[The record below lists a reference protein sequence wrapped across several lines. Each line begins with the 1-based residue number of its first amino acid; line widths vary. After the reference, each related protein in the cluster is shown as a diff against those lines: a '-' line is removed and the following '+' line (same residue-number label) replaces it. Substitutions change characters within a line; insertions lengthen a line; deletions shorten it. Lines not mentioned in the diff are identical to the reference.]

1 MKKLTLTII
10 ALFIFVMAS
19 VGFSADVTLTYT
31 DGSSWQSTSVLVGE
45 EASEIELEWTTNSSG
60 NAECTMQL
68 GTALPRGIYY
78 LQGKCIET
86 KPGSP
91 APTSSYTLTIK
102 DSYSVDILDGQ
113 GASRSTSSGEA
124 IYIDYTPIS
133 PELTLSV
140 TGASSGSGNKG
151 YIKMIIHRA
160 R

>member
-1 MKKLTLTII
+1 MKRILTLF
-10 ALFIFVMAS
+10 AMFFLMLPVCVYA
-19 VGFSADVTLTYT
+19 ADVTLTST
-31 DGSSWQSTSVLVGE
+31 DNSSWQSTMVKVGE
-45 EASEIELEWTTNSSG
+45 EVSEIELEWTTNASG

-68 GTALPRGIYY
+68 GTALPAGIYY

-102 DSYSVDILDGQ
+102 DSYSVDVLNGQ
-113 GASRSTSSGEA
+113 GAGRSTSLGEA

-133 PELTLSV
+133 PELTLSI